1 MKIIAHGKVSISAAV
16 STAELA
22 LAAGVS
28 SVTIKCAPSPLVP
41 VLTAI
46 TLAYCPVAEC
56 CECDAN
62 PCPFE
67 RKADGK
73 VLKVQATYDQ
83 AVRNLE
89 AAEENLRRAAAHA

>member
-1 MKIIAHGKVSISAAV
+1 MKIIAHGKVSIGSAV

-28 SVTIKCAPSPLVP
+28 SVTIECAPSPLVP

-67 RKADGK
+67 RKADGE
-73 VLKVQATYDQ
+73 VLKAQATYDQ
-83 AVRNLE
+83 AVRNLKT
-89 AAEENLRRAAAHA
+89 AEDNLRKAAAHA